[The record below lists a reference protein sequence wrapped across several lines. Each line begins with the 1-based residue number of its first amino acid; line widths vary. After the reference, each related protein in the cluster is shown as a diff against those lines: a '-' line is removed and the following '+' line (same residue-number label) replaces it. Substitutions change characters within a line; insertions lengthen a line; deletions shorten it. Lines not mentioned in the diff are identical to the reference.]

1 MKNKKFSEQKFQSII
16 LHTDLYRLATA
27 FVQQFTETL
36 PVLSALGVLDD
47 DSIRRYMHFNS
58 FEEVYKDA
66 QRRNGER
73 VRFAEDMAKLR
84 KDDFWKPIRELE
96 CKAAS
101 PSDKGFVFRDIPFAY
116 DPNRGKA
123 LKGVS
128 VKNCVFEVS
137 DKVIREESFVAPS
150 ASACE
155 CYNLVSDFC
164 KKFNAKNFNRSFKV
178 LFALDEN
185 GKLKPNEL
193 GIMWGKTGASMY

>member
-1 MKNKKFSEQKFQSII
+1 MNNKKFSEKKFLSTV
-16 LHTDLYRLATA
+16 LYTDLWRLATA
-27 FVQQFTETL
+27 TVQQFTETL

-47 DSIRRYMHFNS
+47 DSIRRYIHFNS

-73 VRFAEDMAKLR
+73 VRFAEDMVKLR
-84 KDDFWKPIRELE
+84 KDDFWKPIRELG

-101 PSDKGFVFRDIPFAY
+101 PSDKGFVFRDIIFAY
-116 DPNRGKA
+116 DPNREKA
-123 LKGVS
+123 LKCVS
-128 VKNCVFEVS
+128 VKNCVFEIS
-137 DKVIREESFVAPS
+137 DTVLQEESSAAPS
-150 ASACE
+150 ASVCE

-164 KKFNAKNFNRSFKV
+164 KKFNAKNFNRHYKV

-193 GIMWGKTGASMY
+193 GIMWG